1 MSIPPLVD
9 QFYRRI
15 WNDGDLAAIQ
25 ELLSST
31 FAFQGSLGP
40 TMSGRE
46 PFAEY
51 VTSVRRALADYRC
64 HILQCVAEG
73 DLAFAKMEFS
83 GQHVG
88 PFRGFEPTHR
98 DVRWLG
104 AALFR
109 FQNGLIVDLWV
120 LGDLAGLDA
129 VLRMNQ
135 ATAAPRS

>member
-15 WNDGDLAAIQ
+15 WNDGDLAASQ
-25 ELLSST
+25 ELLSPT
-31 FAFQGSLGP
+31 FAFRGSLGP

-51 VTSVRRALADYRC
+51 VTSVRSALADYRC
-64 HILQCVAEG
+64 RILESVTEG
-73 DLAFAKMEFS
+73 DMAFAKMEFS
-83 GQHVG
+83 GRHVG
-88 PFRGFEPTHR
+88 PFRGFEPTHK

-109 FQNGLIVDLWV
+109 FQNGLIADLWV

-135 ATAAPRS
+135 ATAASRS